1 MRRSGLS
8 SALALAVLLLPA
20 YAQQLTCR
28 NGRCER
34 VIYGSA
40 PAPARLRINAH
51 GPVTLEGG
59 AAKDLS
65 YSIKVVA
72 IGRTDAEARR
82 ALQAYAVRLESGGP
96 WTVLTAPGGPIETTV
111 SVKSARLLAATIST
125 SDGAVHATGIEGPL
139 DIDTG

>member
-1 MRRSGLS
+1 MRRSALS
-8 SALALAVLLLPA
+8 SALAVLALLLPA

-40 PAPARLRINAH
+40 PAPTRLRINAH

-59 AAKDLS
+59 TSNDLS

-72 IGRTDAEARR
+72 TARTDSEARR
-82 ALQAYAVRLESGGP
+82 ALQAYAVRLESEGP
-96 WTVLTAPGGPIETTV
+96 WTVLTAPGGRIETT
-111 SVKSARLLAATIST
+111 
-125 SDGAVHATGIEGPL
+125 
-139 DIDTG
+139 